1 MKKITLL
8 SFLLMTVA
16 LFTKAQ
22 INNGRFES
30 WTSQTVGN
38 YTYDSLNSWK
48 TTEYFSLSN
57 SGNTNHSAVKETSE
71 VYEGSSSIRLISW
84 STTGFPVNGLPGCAT
99 NGDVVLVPIPLSV
112 TPVGGVP
119 DVVRHAALMGYYEY
133 IPMGV
138 DHGTI
143 ETCLF
148 KWNGTSRDTVAY
160 VTFDAALNVG
170 TYQHF
175 VAPLTEVLPGN
186 PDSSLIWIQSSP
198 RSPIAS
204 GVTGTIMRIDSLYY
218 SGLIGVDE
226 ISPLV
231 KVMLTYPVPAVNE
244 INVKV
249 ELVSQISMRYEILDN
264 NGNIVLSNE
273 MLSNTQKVDVSK
285 LATGNYFVNL
295 RDLNGNKLCS
305 DRFTIV
311 R

>member
-8 SFLLMTVA
+8 AFLLTTA
-16 LFTKAQ
+16 AFISNAQ
-22 INNGRFES
+22 IANGRFED
-30 WTSQTVGN
+30 WTPTTVGI
-38 YTYDSLNSWK
+38 YSYDSLNTWK

-57 SGNTNHSAVKETSE
+57 SGNANHSAQIETSE
-71 VYEGSSSIRLISW
+71 VYEGSSSIRLTSW
-84 STTGFPVNGLPGCAT
+84 STTGFPINGLPGCAS
-99 NGDVVLVPIPLSV
+99 NGDVVVVPFPPSV

-133 IPMGV
+133 IPAGA
-138 DHGTI
+138 DQGSI

-160 VTFDAALNVG
+160 GAFGANLNIG
-170 TYQHF
+170 TYTHF

-198 RSPIAS
+198 RSPIGS
-204 GVTGTIMRIDSLYY
+204 GVTGTILRVDSIYY
-218 SGLIGVDE
+218 SGQIGVDE

-249 ELVSQISMRYEILDN
+249 DLVSPVAMRYEIIDN
-264 NGNIVLSNE
+264 NGNVVAKDNMAST
-273 MLSNTQKVDVSK
+273 TQKINVSN
-285 LATGNYFVNL
+285 LAAGNYFVNL
-295 RDLNGNKLCS
+295 RDLSGKKMCS
-305 DRFTIV
+305 DRFTIA